1 MDFRAMSK
9 EVAPEVIELRHDFH
23 QHPEAS
29 MAEFRT
35 TDRIAEELDKMG
47 IPYRRFD
54 PTGLIA
60 TIQGGQPGKTVA
72 LRADIDAL
80 SITETA
86 DVPFKSQNEGFMHA
100 CGHDTHAA
108 MLLGAAMILNKIKD
122 QLKGTVKLLFQPAE
136 EVATGAK
143 LAIDQGAL
151 EGVDMIFG
159 IHIAGQVPAG
169 VVAICPG
176 SSCSAADIFKIKIIG
191 SAGHGAQPEATRD
204 ATVAAAALVMN
215 LQTIVSRELPP
226 TQPVVVTV
234 GKLVS
239 GSRFNIVSG
248 EAYMEGTCRS
258 FDPELHH
265 KLPGIMER
273 IAKETAATFRCEAE
287 VEYHM
292 MTEPLVNDPEALELV
307 KQATAKI
314 VDKPEMLV
322 ISKPQ
327 MGAEDFAE
335 YSVHTQ
341 AAFAMVGG
349 GSKEPNHSDHIVF
362 DEDSFR
368 TGVALHCQVAYD
380 YLNGQ
385 N

>member
-108 MLLGAAMILNKIKD
+108 MLLGAAMILNKIKA

-143 LAIDQGAL
+143 LAIAQGAL

>member
-1 MDFRAMSK
+1 MDFRKMSK

-143 LAIDQGAL
+143 LAIAQGAL

-292 MTEPLVNDPEALELV
+292 MTEPLVNDPEALDLV
-307 KQATAKI
+307 KKATAKI

-335 YSVHTQ
+335 YTVHAK

>member
-1 MDFRAMSK
+1 MDFRKMSK

-86 DVPFKSQNEGFMHA
+86 DVPFKSRNEGFMHA

>member
-23 QHPEAS
+23 MHPEAS

-143 LAIDQGAL
+143 LVIAQGAL

-287 VEYHM
+287 VEYQM
-292 MTEPLVNDPEALELV
+292 MTEPLVNDPEALDLV

-335 YSVHTQ
+335 YTVHAK

-380 YLNGQ
+380 FLNGQ

>member
-143 LAIDQGAL
+143 LAIAQGAL

-292 MTEPLVNDPEALELV
+292 MTEPLVNDPGALELV

>member
-1 MDFRAMSK
+1 MDFRKMSK

-335 YSVHTQ
+335 YTVHAK

>member
-108 MLLGAAMILNKIKD
+108 MLLGAAMVLNKIKD

-143 LAIDQGAL
+143 LAIAQGAL

-176 SSCSAADIFKIKIIG
+176 VSCSAADIFKIKIIG

-204 ATVAAAALVMN
+204 ATVAAAALVMS

-335 YSVHTQ
+335 YSVHTP

>member
-143 LAIDQGAL
+143 LAIAQGAL

-292 MTEPLVNDPEALELV
+292 MTEPLVNDPEALDLV

-380 YLNGQ
+380 YLNGK

>member
-136 EVATGAK
+136 EVASGAK
-143 LAIDQGAL
+143 LAIAQGAL

>member
-143 LAIDQGAL
+143 LAIAQGAL

>member
-60 TIQGGQPGKTVA
+60 TIQGGQPGKAVA

-143 LAIDQGAL
+143 LAIAQGAL

-292 MTEPLVNDPEALELV
+292 MTEPLVNDPEALDLV
-307 KQATAKI
+307 KKATAKI

>member
-108 MLLGAAMILNKIKD
+108 MLLGAAMILNKIKA

>member
-143 LAIDQGAL
+143 LAIAQGAL

-292 MTEPLVNDPEALELV
+292 MTEPLVNDPEALDLV

-335 YSVHTQ
+335 YTVHAK

>member
-1 MDFRAMSK
+1 MDFRKMSK

-108 MLLGAAMILNKIKD
+108 MLLGAAMVLNKIKD

-136 EVATGAK
+136 EVAAGAK
-143 LAIDQGAL
+143 LAIAQGAL

-176 SSCSAADIFKIKIIG
+176 VSCSAADIFKIKIIG

-292 MTEPLVNDPEALELV
+292 MTEPLVNDPEALDLV
-307 KQATAKI
+307 KKATAKI

>member
-108 MLLGAAMILNKIKD
+108 MLLGAAMILNKIKA

-335 YSVHTQ
+335 YTVHAK

>member
-80 SITETA
+80 SITEAA

-108 MLLGAAMILNKIKD
+108 MLLGAAMVLNKIKD

-136 EVATGAK
+136 EVAAGAK
-143 LAIDQGAL
+143 LAIAQGAL

>member
-143 LAIDQGAL
+143 LAIAQGAL

-380 YLNGQ
+380 YLNGR

>member
-1 MDFRAMSK
+1 MSK

-143 LAIDQGAL
+143 LAIAQGAL